1 MKKTLYTIYDLVA
14 LQIMGNI
21 MTMPNH
27 APAIRAFHDALAAKD
42 SPLNAHPRD
51 YNLIALGIIDD
62 TGRIFVDDDMPQT
75 VATGAQWAAATETP
89 NLNLE
94 K

>member
-1 MKKTLYTIYDLVA
+1 MQKTLYTIYDIVA
-14 LQIMGNI
+14 KQITGNI
-21 MTMPNH
+21 MTMPNN

-51 YNLIALGIIDD
+51 YNLIALGVVDD
-62 TGRIFVDDDMPQT
+62 AGNMFVDNDMPQT
-75 VATGAQWAAATETP
+75 VATGAQWAAATEP
-89 NLNLE
+89 NITLD